1 MRQVSSVELYP
12 GSQEERLPGFVPR
25 FPHLASCSML
35 SRYPR
40 QTAPWHWHKSVELF
54 YVKSGAL
61 VYHTPGGQRL
71 FRAGSGG
78 MVNSNVLHQTQALA
92 QAGECVQYVH
102 LFEPELVA
110 GIPGGIVEQKFVA
123 PLLQAPGLELI
134 ALSQEEPAQAE
145 TLELL
150 RKSFALDETAFG
162 YELQLQAL
170 LCAVWERLIQQ
181 VRPEQ
186 EAPELERDASARIK
200 PMMLYIHTHLA
211 EKLTVEELAAAA
223 FCSERACYRLFQ
235 GCLHT
240 TPGEYIRSTRLQ
252 MACKLLMETELSMTA
267 IAQQCGLGSSSYFG
281 AQFRQEFGCTPTAYR
296 LKWQDLEKG
305 WHECD
310 SMPVPGKI

>member
-12 GSQEERLPGFVPR
+12 GSQEERLPGFVPQ

-35 SRYPR
+35 SRCPR

-61 VYHTPGGQRL
+61 VYFTPGGQRL

-78 MVNSNVLHQTQALA
+78 MINSNVLHQTQALA

-102 LFEPELVA
+102 LFESELVA
-110 GIPGGIVEQKFVA
+110 GIPGGAVEQKYVA
-123 PLLQAPGLELI
+123 PLLGVPGLEVI
-134 ALSQEEPAQAE
+134 PLSPEEPAQAE

-150 RKSFALDETAFG
+150 QKSFALDETAFG
-162 YELQLQAL
+162 YELQLQAM
-170 LCAVWERLIQQ
+170 LCGLWARLVQQ
-181 VRPEQ
+181 VRPGQAEPGPEQ
-186 EAPELERDASARIK
+186 DASAKIK

-211 EKLTVEELAAAA
+211 EKLTVAELAAAA
-223 FCSERACYRLFQ
+223 FCSERECYRLFQ
-235 GCLHT
+235 SCLHT
-240 TPGEYIRSTRLQ
+240 TPGEYIRNTRLQ
-252 MACKLLMETELSMTA
+252 MACKLLVETDLSMTA

-296 LKWQDLEKG
+296 LKWQDLENG

-310 SMPVPGKI
+310 SAQAHTEV